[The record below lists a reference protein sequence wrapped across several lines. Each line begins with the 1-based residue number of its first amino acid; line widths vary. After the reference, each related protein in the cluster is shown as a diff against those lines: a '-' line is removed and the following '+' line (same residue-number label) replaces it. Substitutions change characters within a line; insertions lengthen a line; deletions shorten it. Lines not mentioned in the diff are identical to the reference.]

1 MTTMETLKRRIS
13 TAEDLQSVVRTMK
26 SLAAVNVRQFEE
38 SVESLASYS
47 ETVERA
53 TRMLLFCHPHMNLV
67 SPNVPTGTEGAVVFG
82 SDQGMCG
89 GFNERVTRQTL
100 DHLAERHGLHRLIC
114 VGHRPAE
121 KLLDA
126 GASIDTVFE
135 CPGAVGGITPLIQE
149 LLPRLN
155 QWRSEH
161 RLVRIHLV
169 FTARTVETLTETRT
183 KQLLPIDWA
192 AIRKDRP
199 TRWEGRSLPMVT
211 LDPDRMLSA
220 LVQQYVFIE
229 LYRACAESMA
239 SENASRMA
247 ALHSAEQNIS
257 TRIDEYQGDF
267 QQLRQSSITEELLD
281 IVSGFE
287 ALSSSRKKSIS
298 PQH

>member
-38 SVESLASYS
+38 SVESLAGYS
-47 ETVERA
+47 RAVERS
-53 TRMLLFCHPHMNLV
+53 TQMLLFNHPHLHL
-67 SPNVPTGTEGAVVFG
+67 SAPKLGAGPEGTIVYG

-100 DHLAERHGLHRLIC
+100 DHLADREGPHRLIC

-126 GASIDTVFE
+126 GANIDSVFD
-135 CPGAVGGITPLIQE
+135 CPGAVGGITPLVQE
-149 LLPRLN
+149 LLPQLN
-155 QWRSEH
+155 RWRSEH
-161 RLVRIHLV
+161 HLVRIQLV
-169 FTARTVETLTETRT
+169 FTARTVETLTEPRT
-183 KQLLPIDWA
+183 KQLLPMDWNQL
-192 AIRKDRP
+192 RKERRR
-199 TRWEGRSLPMVT
+199 RWEGRSLPMVT

-220 LVQQYVFIE
+220 LIQQYVFIE

-257 TRIDEYQGDF
+257 NRIGEYQGDF
-267 QQLRQSSITEELLD
+267 QQLRQTSITEELLD

-287 ALSSSRKKSIS
+287 ALSTPRKSRSETRG
-298 PQH
+298 